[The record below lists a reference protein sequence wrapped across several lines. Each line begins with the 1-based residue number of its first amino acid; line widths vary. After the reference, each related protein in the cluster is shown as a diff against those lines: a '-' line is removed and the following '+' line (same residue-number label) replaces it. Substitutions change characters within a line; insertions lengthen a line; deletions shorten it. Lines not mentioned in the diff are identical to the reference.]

1 MVEIESRKEIVFSA
15 RQFAFLGKTW
25 STHQQLTLC
34 RFIFFFARPRILKY
48 ERDTRGTERYRI

>member
-34 RFIFFFARPRILKY
+34 RFFSCPQILNSEKEVLRLQY
-48 ERDTRGTERYRI
+48 II